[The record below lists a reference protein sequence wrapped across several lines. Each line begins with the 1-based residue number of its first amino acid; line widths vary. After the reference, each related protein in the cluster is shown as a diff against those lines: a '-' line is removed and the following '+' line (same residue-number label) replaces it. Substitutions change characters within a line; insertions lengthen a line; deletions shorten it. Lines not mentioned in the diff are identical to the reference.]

1 MNQNSPKRLATGDIM
16 PLVRLM
22 DHVVQT
28 HHVFCRQEVTRLSA
42 LLKEALD
49 KHGKNHPELR
59 RIQVLFS
66 KMSKDLL
73 MHLLK
78 EEQTLF
84 PYIARVEE
92 AVAQNSPVSWP
103 PFGTVE
109 NPIRMMVLEHDQTD
123 DELKEIS
130 KLSNG
135 YIPPADVGVGYTTL
149 YDGLRAFEKDMQEH
163 IHFEND
169 LLFPR
174 AIAMEE
180 EACARRKQAG
190 GET

>member
-1 MNQNSPKRLATGDIM
+1 VNQNSARLLATWDIR
-16 PLVRLM
+16 PLASLM

-42 LLKEALD
+42 LLKEVLD
-49 KHGKNHPELR
+49 KDGWNHPELR
-59 RIQVLFS
+59 RIQALFF
-66 KMSKDLL
+66 KMSKDLS

-92 AVAQNSPVSWP
+92 AVAQKSPVSWP

-109 NPIRMMVLEHDQTD
+109 NPIRMMVFEHDQTD

-135 YIPPADVGVGYTTL
+135 YMPPADVCVSYAAL
-149 YDGLRAFEKDMQEH
+149 YDGLRAFEEDMQEH
-163 IHFEND
+163 IHFENN

-180 EACARRKQAG
+180 EACARRKQTG
-190 GET
+190 G

>member
-1 MNQNSPKRLATGDIM
+1 MNPTSPKRIATWDTM
-16 PLVRLM
+16 PLSSLM
-22 DHVVQT
+22 GHVVQT

-42 LLKEALD
+42 LLKEVLD
-49 KHGKNHPELR
+49 QHGKNHPELR
-59 RIQVLFS
+59 RIQALFS
-66 KMSKDLL
+66 KMSKDLA

-92 AVAQNSPVSWP
+92 AVAQQSRVSWP

-109 NPIRMMVLEHDQTD
+109 NPIRMMLLEHDQTD
-123 DELKEIS
+123 DELKEIRR
-130 KLSNG
+130 LSNG
-135 YIPPADVGVGYTTL
+135 YRPPADVYVSYAAL
-149 YDGLRAFEKDMQEH
+149 YDGLRAFEEDMQEH

-190 GET
+190 H